1 MTHLLIRILRFSSV
15 CIILPISSVLFSCNQ
30 KPEANIGQE
39 EESFVI
45 KGKYVI
51 LSENSNIGSWLKLY
65 TVEEEE
71 YKHQMTTAGTVKAIP
86 NFYAEIAPPFA
97 GRVLKSHVRL
107 GQKVQRGSAIFE
119 ISSPDYYS
127 AQKDYFD
134 AKQEFR
140 QAELNFNRQRDL
152 LENGVG
158 VQRDIEEAET
168 RYETQ
173 KTALSNAAAA
183 LRIFSVNPDKISL
196 GQPLVVRS
204 PINGEVVRND
214 IVIGQYL
221 REDVGPIAI
230 VAELSKVW
238 IVGQVKEKDISYQS
252 IKRGGGKSRGL
263 S

>member
-1 MTHLLIRILRFSSV
+1 
-15 CIILPISSVLFSCNQ
+15 
-30 KPEANIGQE
+30 
-39 EESFVI
+39 
-45 KGKYVI
+45 
-51 LSENSNIGSWLKLY
+51 
-65 TVEEEE
+65 
-71 YKHQMTTAGTVKAIP
+71 MTTAGTVKAIP

-238 IVGQVKEKDISYQS
+238 IVGQVKEKDIYLINQLKEVGVKVGAYPDDV
-252 IKRGGGKSRGL
+252 IQGKIYHVNEIVNEDTRSVEVLIECDNLNRKLKSGMYVTVL
-263 S
+263 FTEVANQFVKVPSKAVFQKEKE